1 MARNVSKQDESFRE
15 YALNA
20 APVRVLMSVCAPLA
34 LYQALQ
40 QVFKV
45 LDALLAG
52 CFSIQSAAGGLLVAV
67 GLGLNTWLDS
77 RRK

>member
-20 APVRVLMSVCAPLA
+20 APVRVLLSVCAPLA

-40 QVFKV
+40 Q
-45 LDALLAG
+45 
-52 CFSIQSAAGGLLVAV
+52 I
-67 GLGLNTWLDS
+67 S
-77 RRK
+77 RSEMHFHWQTSL